1 MRTVVGV
8 LRGGPSS
15 EYEISLQSGANVLS
29 ALDTERYE
37 PRDLFVDREGVWH
50 VHGVPAAPERALRGV
65 DVVFNVIHGEYGEDG
80 QVQRILEAIA
90 VPYTGSRAEVA
101 TLVFNKHRTNEA
113 AKALGI
119 RVPHSVLL
127 HPKGDAEGAALS
139 IFRSFPLPAVVKP
152 VTGGSSVG
160 MSVARDF
167 HSLVSAIELA
177 STISPGV
184 LVEEFIKG
192 KEATVGVIDD
202 FRGQKTYALMPIEI
216 IPPASQPFFN
226 YGAKYS
232 GETIERVPGNFT
244 RREKQELE
252 DFAKR
257 AHEGLGVPHF
267 SRSDFIVSP
276 RGIYFLEINN
286 AQAVGMTSQSLL
298 PKALEAAGI
307 KVSDFLHHVVTLAL

>member
-15 EYEISLQSGANVLS
+15 EYEVSLLSGANILS
-29 ALDTERYE
+29 SLNTEVYE
-37 PRDLFVDREGVWH
+37 PRDIFVDRSGVWH
-50 VHGVPAAPERALRGV
+50 VHGLPVPSERALRGV
-65 DVVFNVIHGEYGEDG
+65 DVVFNIIHGEYGEDG
-80 QVQRILEAIA
+80 QVQRILDAHAI
-90 VPYTGSRAEVA
+90 PYTGSNAEVS
-101 TLVFNKHRTNEA
+101 TLVFNKHRTSTA

-127 HPKGDAEGAALS
+127 TPNGKAEEAARS

-152 VTGGSSVG
+152 VIGGSSVG

-167 HSLVSAIELA
+167 HGLVAAIELA
-177 STISPGV
+177 TTVSPSV
-184 LVEEFIKG
+184 VVEEFIKG
-192 KEATVGVIDD
+192 KEATVGVIDN

-216 IPPASQPFFN
+216 VPTKHSFFDYN
-226 YGAKYS
+226 AKYD
-232 GETIERVPGNFT
+232 GTTIERVPGNFT
-244 RREKQELE
+244 RGEKAVLE
-252 DFAKR
+252 DYAKR

-276 RGIYFLEINN
+276 RGVYFLEINN
-286 AQAVGMTSQSLL
+286 AQAVGMTNQSLL

-307 KVSDFLHHVVTLAL
+307 KFSDFLHHVITLAL